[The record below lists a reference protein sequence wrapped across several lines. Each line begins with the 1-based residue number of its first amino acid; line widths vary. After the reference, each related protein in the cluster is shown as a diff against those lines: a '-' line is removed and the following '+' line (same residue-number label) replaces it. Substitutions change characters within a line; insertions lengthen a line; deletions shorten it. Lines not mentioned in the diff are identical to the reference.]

1 MTSALVPFTFNSIKL
16 FTVTINGKH
25 WTRAKEICESLEYN
39 KVTSKT
45 ANIIR
50 AHCSI
55 ENITQKDQLI
65 GVHESCTP
73 VLWPADSQKYD
84 LYINEQGMYELVF
97 KSEQNLAKEFRKYCC
112 NTLFPQIR
120 QKLVDIDLE
129 SSNRRHQLAIEDMG
143 REHQQV
149 IESKDTALAMLN
161 DDLDES
167 QREYA
172 ILEYRYEQ
180 LETRAVPYL
189 EDPKKEKSMVVI
201 QKNNGDEYPYIAI
214 CGQQGYVAQKIQ
226 NKLIDFPNGQI
237 VVLAETPNA
246 ICHYNYLRERGCIE
260 VNPERVRHFR
270 LGRNLRH
277 QDLLG
282 IEDA

>member
-1 MTSALVPFTFNSIKL
+1 MK
-16 FTVTINGKH
+16 
-25 WTRAKEICESLEYN
+25 W
-39 KVTSKT
+39 
-45 ANIIR
+45 
-50 AHCSI
+50 
-55 ENITQKDQLI
+55 
-65 GVHESCTP
+65 P
-73 VLWPADSQKYD
+73 VDSQKTD
-84 LYINEQGMYELVF
+84 IYINEEGMYELAF
-97 KSEQNLAKEFRKYCC
+97 TSQQKEAKEFRKYCC

-129 SSNRRHQLAIEDMG
+129 SSNRRHQLAIE
-143 REHQQV
+143 EHQQA
-149 IESKDTALAMLN
+149 IEAKDTALAMLN

-189 EDPKKEKSMVVI
+189 EDPKKDNSMVVI

-260 VNPERVRHFR
+260 VNPDRVRHFR
-270 LGRNLRH
+270 LGRNLTH

-282 IEDA
+282 IQDI

>member
-25 WTRAKEICESLEYN
+25 WSRAKEICQSLNYTKKTPDVIVDHVSLEN
-39 KVTSKT
+39 
-45 ANIIR
+45 R
-50 AHCSI
+50 AYKYQLTDFPETGKLVKWPTDSR
-55 ENITQKDQLI
+55 KD
-65 GVHESCTP
+65 E
-73 VLWPADSQKYD
+73 Y
-84 LYINEQGMYELVF
+84 YINEQGMYELAF
-97 KSEQNLAKEFRKYCC
+97 TSQQKEAKEFRKYCC

-143 REHQQV
+143 REHQQA
-149 IESKDTALAMLN
+149 IEAKDTALAMVN

-189 EDPKKEKSMVVI
+189 EDPKKDNSMVVI

-260 VNPERVRHFR
+260 VNPDRVRHFR
-270 LGRNLRH
+270 LGRNLTH
-277 QDLLG
+277 QQLL
-282 IEDA
+282 ELQDA

>member
-1 MTSALVPFTFNSIKL
+1 MTSALVSFTFNNTKL
-16 FTVTINGKH
+16 FTITINDKP
-25 WTRAKEICESLEYN
+25 WTRAKEVCRSLNYTKKTPDVIVDPVSLEN
-39 KVTSKT
+39 
-45 ANIIR
+45 R
-50 AHCSI
+50 AYKYQLTDLPRNGEVNGLNGQLI
-55 ENITQKDQLI
+55 VEKMNITLMSKVCMNWHL
-65 GVHESCTP
+65 
-73 VLWPADSQKYD
+73 PANK
-84 LYINEQGMYELVF
+84 
-97 KSEQNLAKEFRKYCC
+97 KKAKEFRKYCC

-143 REHQQV
+143 REHQQA
-149 IESKDTALAMLN
+149 IEAKDTALAMLN

-167 QREYA
+167 QREYT

-189 EDPKKEKSMVVI
+189 EDPKKDNSMVVI

-246 ICHYNYLRERGCIE
+246 ICHYNWLRERGCIE
-260 VNPERVRHFR
+260 VNPDRVRHFR
-270 LGRNLRH
+270 LGRNLTH

-282 IEDA
+282 IQDI

>member
-1 MTSALVPFTFNSIKL
+1 MLLVPFTFNSIKL

-25 WTRAKEICESLEYN
+25 WSRAKEICQSLNYTKKTPDVIVDHVSLEN
-39 KVTSKT
+39 
-45 ANIIR
+45 R
-50 AHCSI
+50 AYKYQLTDFTETGKLVKWPTDSR
-55 ENITQKDQLI
+55 KD
-65 GVHESCTP
+65 E
-73 VLWPADSQKYD
+73 Y
-84 LYINEQGMYELVF
+84 YINEQGMYELAF
-97 KSEQNLAKEFRKYCC
+97 TSQQKEAKEFRKYCC

-143 REHQQV
+143 REHQQA
-149 IESKDTALAMLN
+149 IEAKDTALAMLN

-189 EDPKKEKSMVVI
+189 EDPKKDKSMVVI

-214 CGQQGYVAQKIQ
+214 CGQQGCVAQKIQ

-246 ICHYNYLRERGCIE
+246 ICHYNWLRERGCIE
-260 VNPERVRHFR
+260 VNPDRVRHFR

-282 IEDA
+282 IQDA